1 MFETTADQHAASAGF
16 GQIVEWFK
24 ARERPLLAIS
34 AAAQIL
40 VLAGMIVMRS
50 IPYFRGQTV
59 LLRVQ
64 PVDPR
69 DMFRGDYVILSY
81 EFSRLPP
88 GGIRDLPNPSTEP
101 ASFRNQPVYVS
112 LVAEPDGVHYR
123 AGAWSTTSPVDGLYL
138 RGTVVG
144 SNQAEFGIE
153 SYFVQEGRGHHYEEA
168 IRNRRLSAEVTVAP
182 DGQAAVRGL
191 RIE

>member
-1 MFETTADQHAASAGF
+1 MFETTADQHADFAGF
-16 GQIVEWFK
+16 GQIVDWLK
-24 ARERPLLAIS
+24 ARERPLLAIT

-40 VLAGMIVMRS
+40 VLVGMIVMRS
-50 IPYFRGQTV
+50 IPYFTGQTV

-69 DMFRGDYVILSY
+69 DMFRGDYVILGY

-88 GGIRDLPNPSTEP
+88 GGIRGLPKTES

-123 AGAWSTTSPVDGLYL
+123 AGAWSTTPPVNGLYL

-153 SYFVQEGRGHHYEEA
+153 SYFVQEGRGHDYEDA
-168 IRNRRLSAEVTVAP
+168 IRNRHLSAEVTVAP
-182 DGQAAVRGL
+182 DGQAAVRAL

>member
-1 MFETTADQHAASAGF
+1 MFETTADQQTDFAGS
-16 GQIVEWFK
+16 GRIVEWFK
-24 ARERPLLAIS
+24 ARERPLLAIA

-50 IPYFRGQTV
+50 IPYFTGQTV

-69 DMFRGDYVILSY
+69 DMFRGDYVILGY
-81 EFSRLPP
+81 EFSRLPA
-88 GGIRDLPNPSTEP
+88 GGIRGLPNTEP
-101 ASFRNQPVYVS
+101 ARIQNQPIYVS

-123 AGAWSTTSPVDGLYL
+123 AEDWSTTPPMSGLYL

-144 SNQAEFGIE
+144 SNRAEFGIE
-153 SYFVQEGRGHHYEEA
+153 SYFVQEGHGHDYEDA
-168 IRNRRLSAEVTVAP
+168 IRNRHLSAEVAVAP
-182 DGQAAVRGL
+182 DGQAAVRAL

>member
-1 MFETTADQHAASAGF
+1 MFETTADQYAASARF

-24 ARERPLLAIS
+24 ARERPLLTIT
-34 AAAQIL
+34 AAGQIL
-40 VLAGMIVMRS
+40 VLAGMIVLRS
-50 IPYFRGQTV
+50 IPYFTGQTV

-69 DMFRGDYVILSY
+69 DMFRGDYVTLGY

-88 GGIRDLPNPSTEP
+88 GGIRGLPKPESP
-101 ASFRNQPVYVS
+101 SFRNQPVYVS

-123 AGAWSTTSPVDGLYL
+123 AGAWSTTPPLNGLYL

-144 SNQAEFGIE
+144 SNRAEFGIE
-153 SYFVQEGRGHHYEEA
+153 TYFVQEGRGHDYEDA

-182 DGQAAVRGL
+182 DGQAAVRAL